1 VTEFAL
7 IVALGTLAAG
17 LAATVA
23 LRLLPTVRLQL
34 AGLALVAVA
43 LPLGAV
49 ILGGLVMFHMHD
61 DVKVLEIGAAS
72 ASTAIVAAL
81 VLGNSIAQRV
91 RKLELTAT
99 KLAAGDLDARAATG
113 GPREVARLGESF
125 NEMATSIEELFDARR
140 QLVVWASHDLRTPL
154 SAIQAML
161 EAIEDGLAQ
170 PDDYL
175 PALGEQAAALGA
187 LIDDLFE
194 LAQIDAGALT
204 LELRETPLG
213 ELVASC
219 VRGLEAEARARRV
232 HLELS
237 LVAPLPNVQCA
248 PQQVQRV
255 LLNLL
260 TNALRHT
267 PSDGSVVVTA
277 RPVGTE
283 LEVLVEDTGEGL
295 TEQAQA
301 RMFERFWRADPARTR
316 AGGRAGLGLAI
327 ARGLIE
333 AQGGRIWAENRPT
346 GGARVGFSLPVAA
359 SARLAGDRRLVSAAG
374 H

>member
-1 VTEFAL
+1 MTEFAV

-81 VLGNSIAQRV
+81 VLGNSIARRV

-175 PALGEQAAALGA
+175 SALGEQAAALGA

-213 ELVASC
+213 EVVASC

-301 RMFERFWRADPARTR
+301 RMFERFWRADPAR
-316 AGGRAGLGLAI
+316 
-327 ARGLIE
+327 ARPGP
-333 AQGGRIWAENRPT
+333 A
-346 GGARVGFSLPVAA
+346 
-359 SARLAGDRRLVSAAG
+359 
-374 H
+374 